1 MSPDRMSLNPRSMLA
16 LLRNPSAALAL
27 RGAQDLPL
35 GVLGAAASVLGFYI
49 WVLAAQNRIGHALSF
64 FSSLFMGNLL
74 SAGLAFRLLVL
85 ALLSLISL
93 TVALSAVGNRLG
105 ARKRSW
111 IEIVTHQG
119 GSQLMF
125 GTGYLV
131 SAAVAFLSVKLSFAL
146 TGGLLILSLLLL
158 AVHALELHE
167 VERGHNFAYISLSV
181 VLYVILFSACWVLL
195 F

>member
-1 MSPDRMSLNPRSMLA
+1 MSPNRMSLNPRSMLA

-35 GVLGAAASVLGFYI
+35 GLLGAAASVLGFYI
-49 WVLAAQNRIGHALSF
+49 WVLAAQNRIEHALSF
-64 FSSLFMGNLL
+64 FSKLFVVSLFSG
-74 SAGLAFRLLVL
+74 SLAFKLLLL
-85 ALLSLISL
+85 ALLSLIGL
-93 TVALSAVGNRLG
+93 TAALSAVGNRLG

-111 IEIVTHQG
+111 IEIVTCQG

-125 GTGYLV
+125 GAGYLV

-158 AVHALELHE
+158 AVQALELHE
-167 VERGHNFAYISLSV
+167 VERGRYFVYIALSV
-181 VLYVILFSACWVLL
+181 VLYVILFSAFWVLL